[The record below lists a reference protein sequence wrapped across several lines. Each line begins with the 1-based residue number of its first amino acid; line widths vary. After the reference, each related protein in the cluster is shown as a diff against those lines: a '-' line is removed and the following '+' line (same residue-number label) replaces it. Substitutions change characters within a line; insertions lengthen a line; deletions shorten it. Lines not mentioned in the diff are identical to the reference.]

1 MFKLDKNTHMMVLF
15 TFSLIFI
22 VVYLYY
28 TITDVRKM
36 QKEVKRLSDELLKLQ
51 KEPPVQIKPVIT
63 PTPAAASAPINP
75 VPIVE
80 CKQVEPGADINIH
93 EDDESVLT
101 DEIRETLECT
111 DDDEDIDLQNII
123 NSADKQIA
131 GEVADV
137 VADVVAGEVAEV
149 VAGEAA
155 VVARA
160 VVDEAVVDE
169 AVAIDEAD
177 ILLMKYDD
185 LKELCKKR
193 NLSQKGAKD
202 VLIKRLLESK

>member
-51 KEPPVQIKPVIT
+51 KEPPVQIKPVT
-63 PTPAAASAPINP
+63 APTPAPATAPINP

-80 CKQVEPGADINIH
+80 CKQVEPSADINIH
-93 EDDESVLT
+93 EDDGSVFT

-123 NSADKQIA
+123 NSADKQTF
-131 GEVADV
+131 G
-137 VADVVAGEVAEV
+137 VADVVAG
-149 VAGEAA
+149 AA
-155 VVARA
+155 VVEVGAVAEA
-160 VVDEAVVDE
+160 VVEAVVDVG

-177 ILLMKYDD
+177 ILQMKYDD

>member
-36 QKEVKRLSDELLKLQ
+36 QKEVRRISDELLKLQ
-51 KEPPVQIKPVIT
+51 TKTPEPPVQSKPIPSPV
-63 PTPAAASAPINP
+63 PTQAPAPAPPP

-80 CKQVEPGADINIH
+80 CKQVEPDA

-101 DEIRETLECT
+101 EEIRETLECT
-111 DDDEDIDLQNII
+111 DDEEADIDLQAII
-123 NSADKQIA
+123 NSSDNVV
-131 GEVADV
+131 GTVVEPVAVETLVEPV
-137 VADVVAGEVAEV
+137 VVSEV
-149 VAGEAA
+149 V
-155 VVARA
+155 
-160 VVDEAVVDE
+160 
-169 AVAIDEAD
+169 IDEAE
-177 ILLMKYDD
+177 ILQMKYDD
-185 LKELCKKR
+185 LKDLCKKR